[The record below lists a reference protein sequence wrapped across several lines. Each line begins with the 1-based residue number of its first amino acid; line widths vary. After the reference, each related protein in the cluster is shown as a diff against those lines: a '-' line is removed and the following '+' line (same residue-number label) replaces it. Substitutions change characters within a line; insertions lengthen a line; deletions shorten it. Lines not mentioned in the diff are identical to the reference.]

1 MVINLII
8 LIIISLISY
17 KICNKSFLEKE
28 ELKGINRWTVIIFQI
43 SFILSNLVI
52 TFIILYIIFP
62 VKNYDITLWKIFLI
76 FFSFFFF
83 YFLPFYLI
91 FNLYD
96 RSNKIGM
103 YKIVG
108 TYAFY
113 LISSNITYR
122 FFNSSYEKSVFKF
135 DFYYNYSNILEY
147 LAFIGDLFNGVS
159 CAYNA
164 VNNISSLLVYPLLK
178 RRKLVNN
185 TDSSIKKNLEEV
197 NSKIFA
203 EEAKLNE
210 LNLEE
215 NELKKD
221 SKNNENNTP
230 FKEKPKEVSKSR
242 QKLEKNL
249 QKLKSIQLSYEFQL
263 DVTTKKEDRIKQND
277 IITIIFNIIKIIQG
291 FVFLVT
297 GIMRCFLMDYSYYN
311 YPINLEEK
319 SSIHELLRTPY
330 IKFVH
335 FSDGFIIFI
344 EQVYSLTIIFIMFAM
359 NLSVIRDRLMLCISY
374 VFSYLKENKTRYYDV
389 QMLAFSFLIF
399 SYYLVCGLLIVN
411 SMKYIHFRDRL
422 HRYLFPGFDFENLHW
437 YYDCPYVLAASFF
450 IVKEIVEYSNII
462 STKID

>member
-8 LIIISLISY
+8 LIIISIISY

-103 YKIVG
+103 YKIIGSYV
-108 TYAFY
+108 FY

-122 FFNSSYEKSVFKF
+122 FFNSSYKKSVFKF

-185 TDSSIKKNLEEV
+185 TGSSIKKNLEEI

-221 SKNNENNTP
+221 SQNNENNTP

-242 QKLEKNL
+242 QKLQKNL

-291 FVFLVT
+291 FVFLLT

-319 SSIHELLRTPY
+319 SSIHDLLRTPY

-359 NLSVIRDRLMLCISY
+359 NLCVIRDRLMTCISY

>member
-8 LIIISLISY
+8 LIIISIISY

-52 TFIILYIIFP
+52 TFIILYIILP
-62 VKNYDITLWKIFLI
+62 VNNYDIILWKLFLA

-96 RSNKIGM
+96 RSYKAGI
-103 YKIVG
+103 YKIIS
-108 TYAFY
+108 TYIFY
-113 LISSNITYR
+113 LISSNIIFR
-122 FFNSSYEKSVFKF
+122 FFNGTYEKSIFKF
-135 DFYYNYSNILEY
+135 NFYYNYSNILEY

-164 VNNISSLLVYPLLK
+164 VNNISSLLIYPLLK
-178 RRKLVNN
+178 RRKFVNN
-185 TDSSIKKNLEEV
+185 SDTSIKKNLEEI

-215 NELKKD
+215 NELKNN
-221 SKNNENNTP
+221 KNNDT
-230 FKEKPKEVSKSR
+230 FKEKSKDVSKSR
-242 QKLEKNL
+242 QNLEKKL
-249 QKLKSIQLSYEFQL
+249 QRLKSIQLSYEFQL
-263 DVTTKKEDRIKQND
+263 DVTTKKENRIKQKD
-277 IITIIFNIIKIIQG
+277 ILTIIFNIIKIIQG
-291 FVFLVT
+291 FVFLFT
-297 GIMRCFLMDYSYYN
+297 GITRCFLMDYSYYN

-319 SSIHELLRTPY
+319 SSIHDLLRTPY

-335 FSDGFIIFI
+335 FSDGFIMFV
-344 EQVYSLTIIFIMFAM
+344 EQVYSLTIIFIMFSI
-359 NLSVIRDRLMLCISY
+359 NLSVIRDRLMACISY
-374 VFSYLKENKTRYYDV
+374 VFSYLKENKTRLYDV
-389 QMLAFSFLIF
+389 QMLIFSFLIF

-450 IVKEIVEYSNII
+450 IAKEIVEYSNII

>member
-8 LIIISLISY
+8 LIIISIISY

-43 SFILSNLVI
+43 SFILSNIVI
-52 TFIILYIIFP
+52 TFIILYII
-62 VKNYDITLWKIFLI
+62 LWKLFLA

-96 RSNKIGM
+96 RNNKSGI
-103 YKIVG
+103 YKIIG
-108 TYAFY
+108 TYIFY
-113 LISSNITYR
+113 LISSNIIFR
-122 FFNSSYEKSVFKF
+122 FFNGTYEKSIFKF
-135 DFYYNYSNILEY
+135 NFYYNYSNILEY

-164 VNNISSLLVYPLLK
+164 VNNISSLLIYPLLK
-178 RRKLVNN
+178 RRKFVNN
-185 TDSSIKKNLEEV
+185 TDTSIKKNLEEI
-197 NSKIFA
+197 NSEIFA

-215 NELKKD
+215 NELKNN
-221 SKNNENNTP
+221 KNNDT
-230 FKEKPKEVSKSR
+230 FKEKSKDVSKSR
-242 QKLEKNL
+242 QNLEKKL
-249 QKLKSIQLSYEFQL
+249 QRLKSIQLSYEFQL
-263 DVTTKKEDRIKQND
+263 DVTTKKENRIKQKD
-277 IITIIFNIIKIIQG
+277 ILTIIFNIIKIIQG
-291 FVFLVT
+291 FVFLFT

-311 YPINLEEK
+311 YPVNLEEK
-319 SSIHELLRTPY
+319 SSIHDLLRTPY

-335 FSDGFIIFI
+335 FSDGFIMFV
-344 EQVYSLTIIFIMFAM
+344 EQVYSLTIIFIMFSI
-359 NLSVIRDRLMLCISY
+359 NLSVIRDRLMACISY
-374 VFSYLKENKTRYYDV
+374 VFSYLKENKTRLYDV
-389 QMLAFSFLIF
+389 QMLIFSFLIF

-450 IVKEIVEYSNII
+450 IAKEIVEYSNII

>member
-8 LIIISLISY
+8 LIIISIISY

-43 SFILSNLVI
+43 SFILSNIVI
-52 TFIILYIIFP
+52 TFIILYIILP
-62 VKNYDITLWKIFLI
+62 VNNYDIILWKLFLT

-91 FNLYD
+91 FNLYY
-96 RSNKIGM
+96 RNNKSGI
-103 YKIVG
+103 YKIIS
-108 TYAFY
+108 TYIFY
-113 LISSNITYR
+113 LISSNIIFR
-122 FFNSSYEKSVFKF
+122 FFNGTYEKSIFKF
-135 DFYYNYSNILEY
+135 NFYYNYSNILEY

-164 VNNISSLLVYPLLK
+164 VNNISSLLIYPLLK
-178 RRKLVNN
+178 RRKFVNN
-185 TDSSIKKNLEEV
+185 SDTSIKKNLEEI

-215 NELKKD
+215 NELKNN
-221 SKNNENNTP
+221 KNNDT
-230 FKEKPKEVSKSR
+230 FKEKSKDVSKSR
-242 QKLEKNL
+242 QNLEKKL
-249 QKLKSIQLSYEFQL
+249 QRLKSIQLSYEFQL
-263 DVTTKKEDRIKQND
+263 DVTTKKENRIKQKD
-277 IITIIFNIIKIIQG
+277 ILTIIFNIIKIIQG
-291 FVFLVT
+291 FVFLFT

-319 SSIHELLRTPY
+319 SSIHDLLRTPY
-330 IKFVH
+330 IKFIH
-335 FSDGFIIFI
+335 FSDGFIMFV
-344 EQVYSLTIIFIMFAM
+344 EQVYSLTIIFIMFSI
-359 NLSVIRDRLMLCISY
+359 NLSVIRDRLMGCISY
-374 VFSYLKENKTRYYDV
+374 VFSYLKENKTRLYDV
-389 QMLAFSFLIF
+389 QMLVFSFLIF

-450 IVKEIVEYSNII
+450 IAKEIVEYSNII

>member
-8 LIIISLISY
+8 LIIISIISY

-52 TFIILYIIFP
+52 AFIILYIILP
-62 VKNYDITLWKIFLI
+62 VNNYDIILWKIFLT

-96 RSNKIGM
+96 RSNKVGI
-103 YKIVG
+103 YKIIS
-108 TYAFY
+108 TYIFY
-113 LISSNITYR
+113 LISSNITFR
-122 FFNSSYEKSVFKF
+122 FLNGTYEKSIFKF
-135 DFYYNYSNILEY
+135 NFYYNYSNILEY

-164 VNNISSLLVYPLLK
+164 VNNISSLLIYPLLK
-178 RRKLVNN
+178 QRKFVNN
-185 TDSSIKKNLEEV
+185 TDISIKKNLEET

-215 NELKKD
+215 NELKKN
-221 SKNNENNTP
+221 SQNNDTT
-230 FKEKPKEVSKSR
+230 KEKSKDFSKSR
-242 QKLEKNL
+242 QNLKKKL
-249 QKLKSIQLSYEFQL
+249 QRLKSIQLSYEYQL
-263 DVTTKKEDRIKQND
+263 DVTTKKENRIKQKD
-277 IITIIFNIIKIIQG
+277 ILTIIFNIIKIIQG
-291 FVFLVT
+291 FVFLFT

-311 YPINLEEK
+311 SPINLEEK
-319 SSIHELLRTPY
+319 SSIHDLLRTPY
-330 IKFVH
+330 FKFVH
-335 FSDGFIIFI
+335 FSDGFIRFV
-344 EQVYSLTIIFIMFAM
+344 EQVYSLTIIFIMFSI
-359 NLSVIRDRLMLCISY
+359 NLSVIRDRLMACISY
-374 VFSYLKENKTRYYDV
+374 VFSYLKENKTRLYDV
-389 QMLAFSFLIF
+389 QMLVFSFLIF

-450 IVKEIVEYSNII
+450 IAKEIVEYSNII
-462 STKID
+462 STKKD

>member
-8 LIIISLISY
+8 LIIISIISY

-52 TFIILYIIFP
+52 TFIILYIILP
-62 VKNYDITLWKIFLI
+62 VNNYDIILWKLFLT

-96 RSNKIGM
+96 RNNKSGI
-103 YKIVG
+103 YKIIS
-108 TYAFY
+108 TYIFY
-113 LISSNITYR
+113 LISSNIIFR
-122 FFNSSYEKSVFKF
+122 FFNGTYEKSIFKF
-135 DFYYNYSNILEY
+135 NFYYNYSNILEY

-164 VNNISSLLVYPLLK
+164 VNNISSLLIYPLLK
-178 RRKLVNN
+178 RRKFVNN
-185 TDSSIKKNLEEV
+185 SDTSIKKNLEEI

-215 NELKKD
+215 NELKNN
-221 SKNNENNTP
+221 KNNDT
-230 FKEKPKEVSKSR
+230 FKEKSKDVSKSR
-242 QKLEKNL
+242 QNLEKKL
-249 QKLKSIQLSYEFQL
+249 QRLKSIQLSYEFQL
-263 DVTTKKEDRIKQND
+263 DVTTKKENRIKQKD
-277 IITIIFNIIKIIQG
+277 ILTIIFNIIKIIQG
-291 FVFLVT
+291 FVFLFT

-319 SSIHELLRTPY
+319 SSIHDLLRTPY
-330 IKFVH
+330 IKF
-335 FSDGFIIFI
+335 
-344 EQVYSLTIIFIMFAM
+344 YSLTIIFIMFSI
-359 NLSVIRDRLMLCISY
+359 NLSVIRDRLMACISY
-374 VFSYLKENKTRYYDV
+374 VFSYLKENKTRLYDV
-389 QMLAFSFLIF
+389 QMLIFSFLIF

-450 IVKEIVEYSNII
+450 IAKEIVEYSNII